1 MSSKTLNLETTENA
15 QAVRLLD
22 IDIEDMK
29 ERNEK
34 AQIFRSYSVAARF
47 LHTTRKKVEAAAKNT
62 TLMNRRIHD
71 PNTGKT
77 YAVRN
82 YFPKKEYQLQNEK

>member
-1 MSSKTLNLETTENA
+1 MPSKRLNLETTENA

-22 IDIEDMK
+22 IGIEDIT

-47 LHTTRKKVEAAAKNT
+47 LHTTRKKVEQAAKNT
-62 TLMNRRIHD
+62 KTLNRRIYD
-71 PNTGKT
+71 PTTEKT

-82 YFPKKEYQLQNEK
+82 YFPKNENQLQK